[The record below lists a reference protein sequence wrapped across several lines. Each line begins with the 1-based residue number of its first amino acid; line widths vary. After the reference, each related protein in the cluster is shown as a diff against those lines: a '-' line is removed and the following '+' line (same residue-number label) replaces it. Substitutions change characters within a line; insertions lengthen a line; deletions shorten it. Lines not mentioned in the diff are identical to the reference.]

1 MIKQTFNSWFGG
13 GRADGFLSAALLI
26 YLAVYFLVPYKPW
39 TFPVSLHTPLL
50 LLGLGLSGARLLV
63 QKSPVEELFSGPLPY
78 FLAMLVF
85 FLASSLLV
93 HADRFSMSGFQSY
106 LLSFFSFLF
115 VLWAARCL
123 DLGLFYS
130 GLNAYLIAA
139 GVLILLQVTYAGPF
153 YVSGFLGHYGF
164 GYTTQGWGF
173 VNSATLSGGVMTWCF
188 SVALARYSF
197 SGVGGQSRARDIFAL
212 SAVGFGAV
220 GLFYTISLAAW
231 AGSVLAAACV
241 LAALFLTKSPKKN
254 FLKALLSVAVFITV
268 FCVFHSPEVYK
279 KREKLMFFFRFLF
292 DPKITV
298 EHDTS
303 VNTRALAWGLA
314 LKEIK
319 KAPVWGIGLD
329 QFPALY
335 REAYPALSKSAKG
348 NMDLNQAI
356 NPHNSYLY
364 YAVEV
369 GVLPTLFLLLLIA
382 RVLLAGLKE
391 GRFSEACPFLIG
403 LIAVCLWTCTNDY
416 LKERIFWIV
425 LGLTAGLAF
434 PERERKN

>member
-1 MIKQTFNSWFGG
+1 MIKQTFDSWFGG
-13 GRADGFLSAALLI
+13 ERLEAVLSSALLI

-39 TFPVSLHTPLL
+39 TLPVSLHTPLL
-50 LLGLGLSGARLLV
+50 LLGLGLAGARLLARP
-63 QKSPVEELFSGPLPY
+63 QLKELFSGAVPF

-93 HADRFSMSGFQSY
+93 HADRFSMSGFQAY

-115 VLWAARCL
+115 VLSAARYL
-123 DLGLFYS
+123 DLGLFYA
-130 GLNAYLIAA
+130 GLYAYLGAA
-139 GVLILLQVTYAGPF
+139 GLLILLQVTYAGPF

-173 VNSATLSGGVMTWCF
+173 VNSATLSGGVMSWCF

-197 SGVGGQSRARDIFAL
+197 SGAGERSRSKDIAAL
-212 SAVGFGAV
+212 CAVGFGAV

-241 LAALFLTKSPKKN
+241 LAALFLSKSSKKN
-254 FLKALLSVAVFITV
+254 FMKAMLSVAAFITV

-279 KREKLMFFFRFLF
+279 KREKLLFFFRFLF
-292 DPKITV
+292 DPKLTV
-298 EHDTS
+298 EQDTS
-303 VNTRALAWGLA
+303 VNTRAQAWGLA
-314 LKEIK
+314 LKEIE

-335 REAYPALSKSAKG
+335 HQAYPALSKSANG

-369 GVLPTLFLLLLIA
+369 GALPTLFLLLLIG
-382 RVLLAGLKE
+382 RILLAGLKA

-403 LIAVCLWTCTNDY
+403 LVAVCLWTCTNDY

-425 LGLTAGLAF
+425 LALTAGLAF
-434 PERERKN
+434 PERARTK